1 MIQEVIEQKLGN
13 SQHTTGNDN
22 AYFCP
27 KCNWKNPRLMVN
39 YDENKFHCWKCGWGS
54 QSMLPLLYE
63 LNIDRSVINEIKKEL
78 NIYDKFNVN
87 KKNLSLIDKLDNLLF
102 KPLNEEVVYSQ
113 NISLPEGY
121 FLINSLN
128 ATKKVRN
135 YLYSRNLSDDEIEYY
150 NIMYNPELKKV
161 LFPSYNKDNRIN
173 YFITRNI
180 EFKKYELPDD
190 TKKSQIFFY
199 ENLIDYTGD
208 VILTEG
214 IFDAINIGFNAQPL
228 LGTSMYK
235 LMFERLLSANSITL
249 FLDSDALDT
258 AFKHAKRLFNKGK
271 KVYIIHTD
279 EYKDASEMPKRVIKR
294 LLERKIEINTTN
306 LIKMEGNPCSIF

>member
-121 FLINSLN
+121 FLIN
-128 ATKKVRN
+128 
-135 YLYSRNLSDDEIEYY
+135 
-150 NIMYNPELKKV
+150 
-161 LFPSYNKDNRIN
+161 
-173 YFITRNI
+173 
-180 EFKKYELPDD
+180 
-190 TKKSQIFFY
+190 
-199 ENLIDYTGD
+199 
-208 VILTEG
+208 
-214 IFDAINIGFNAQPL
+214 
-228 LGTSMYK
+228 
-235 LMFERLLSANSITL
+235 
-249 FLDSDALDT
+249 
-258 AFKHAKRLFNKGK
+258 
-271 KVYIIHTD
+271 
-279 EYKDASEMPKRVIKR
+279 
-294 LLERKIEINTTN
+294 
-306 LIKMEGNPCSIF
+306 